1 MGIEWG
7 IPYIYI
13 YIVIIIYYYYYH
25 YCYFLLSL
33 LLLRNDMKCRS
44 DNAVETGCWFC
55 LCQFWLKAPVS
66 SFGMNFSAGGGEL
79 EESHFSEDFT
89 LVVLLSLSV
98 GLGAAIGGATVYW
111 FIAPRASGVQQLPR
125 PPWARLVV
133 RALRFI
139 RRRRSVSLA
148 FNNLGTYSLR
158 PAENSRANQLRQRR
172 ASTPGPRGSGPVRP
186 SSSASV
192 LHEGPALQHGSDRS
206 RDGGH
211 RGH

>member
-1 MGIEWG
+1 MPLPILAQGTRSLFWYELQCRRGRIGGIALQRG
-7 IPYIYI
+7 LHSGRFAFP
-13 YIVIIIYYYYYH
+13 
-25 YCYFLLSL
+25 
-33 LLLRNDMKCRS
+33 LRRM
-44 DNAVETGCWFC
+44 
-55 LCQFWLKAPVS
+55 
-66 SFGMNFSAGGGEL
+66 
-79 EESHFSEDFT
+79 
-89 LVVLLSLSV
+89 
-98 GLGAAIGGATVYW
+98 GAAIGGATVYW